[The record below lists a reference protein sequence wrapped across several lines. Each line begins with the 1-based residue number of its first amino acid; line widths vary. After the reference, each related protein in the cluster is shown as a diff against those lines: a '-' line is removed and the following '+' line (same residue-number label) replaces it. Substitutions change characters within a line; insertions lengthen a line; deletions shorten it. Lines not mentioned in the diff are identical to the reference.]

1 MNKICLMNAIS
12 KKGTAKFGADY
23 EMTEELGG
31 ASAIMVRSAVL
42 HDTEFPDSLLAIAR
56 AGAGVNNIPLD
67 RCADTGIMVFNTPG
81 ANANA
86 VKELV
91 LAGMFLACR
100 DIVGGI
106 AWAKANKD
114 EPDVAKKA
122 EKEKKKFAGTEI
134 FGKTLGVIGCGAI
147 GYKVAKACEAL
158 GMDILGYDPYL
169 ELEDIPMT
177 KDINDIYAKSD
188 FITIHVPVLPSTKGM
203 INQEAFAK
211 MKDGVVFLNFARDT
225 LVNEEDMKAALAS
238 GKVRRYVCDFA
249 TPGTLN
255 MDGTII
261 TPHLGASTE
270 ESEENCAVMAAEEL
284 MDYIE
289 KGNVRNAV
297 TYPRLSKELPG
308 KAARYTVMFKGELPK
323 EAGEVLGDDIVCAVR
338 GDYGYAIAD
347 TDAAVPEEAL
357 AKIPAIKVRKV
368 F

>member
-12 KKGTAKFGADY
+12 KKGTAKFGAGY
-23 EMTEELGG
+23 EMTEELAG
-31 ASAIMVRSAVL
+31 ASAVMVRSAAL

-56 AGAGVNNIPLD
+56 AGAGVNNIPLE

-106 AWAKANKD
+106 EWAKANKD
-114 EPDVAKKA
+114 DPDVAKKA

-177 KDINDIYAKSD
+177 KNIDDIYAKSD

-203 INQEAFAK
+203 INAEAFAK

-225 LVNEEDMKAALAS
+225 LVNEADMKAALES

-255 MDGTII
+255 MEGTVI

-297 TYPRLSKELPG
+297 TYPRLAKELPG
-308 KAARYTVMFKGELPK
+308 KTARYTVMFKGELPA
-323 EAGEVLGDDIVCAVR
+323 EAAVLGDDIVCAVR
-338 GDYGYAIAD
+338 GEYGYAIAD
-347 TDAAVPEEAL
+347 TDAVIEEADL
-357 AKIPAIKVRKV
+357 AKIPAVKVRRV